1 MKDKHAERVA
11 IYKETV
17 SIIGNGRYISASG
30 KEIRLPSPDEVQKS
44 SKWYKEDFTVSPSQI
59 IEGGTLF
66 EVEEKDCVEAAI
78 GLQDKG
84 YNPVLLNLADLYIP
98 GGLVEYGSG
107 AQEKNLCRRSNLM
120 QSLYQYSRSRI
131 RLLPDLELKQNEEQ
145 YPMDEKFG
153 GVYSGKVL
161 FFRSTEKDGS
171 VLLDDPRN
179 IPVISVAAISGPGIT
194 PEGNLYPEDE
204 ALTWEKMRTIM
215 RIGLDNGH
223 DSLVLSAFGCGAFS
237 NPPAAIARL
246 FHETLLEKEFRDRY
260 RLVDFAI
267 LDGYRTGMSHNP
279 EGNFLPFQREFAS
292 GKE

>member
-11 IYKETV
+11 IYKDTL
-17 SIIGNGRYISASG
+17 SILRDGGYLSASG
-30 KEIRLPSPDEVQKS
+30 KEILLPSADEAQES
-44 SKWYKEDFTVSPSQI
+44 SRWYKEEFRVSSLPAT
-59 IEGGTLF
+59 EGGTSFL
-66 EVEEKDCVEAAI
+66 VEEKDCVEAAAA
-78 GLQDKG
+78 LQDKG
-84 YNPVLLNLADLYIP
+84 YNPALLNLADLYIP

-107 AQEKNLCRRSNLM
+107 AQEENLCRRSNLM

-204 ALTWEKMRTIM
+204 ALTREKMRTIM

-246 FHETLLEKEFRDRY
+246 FHETLLEDEFRDRY

>member
-11 IYKETV
+11 IYRDTL
-17 SIIGNGRYISASG
+17 SILRSGRYTSLSG
-30 KEIRLPSPDEVQKS
+30 KEYSLPEEDITMES
-44 SKWYKEDFTVSPSQI
+44 SRWYKEEFSVASFPPV
-59 IEGGTLF
+59 EGGSHFL
-66 EVEEKDCVEAAI
+66 VEKRDCVEAAI

-84 YNPVLLNLADLYIP
+84 YNPALLNLADLYIP

-107 AQEKNLCRRSNLM
+107 AQEENLCRRRNLM

-131 RLLPDLELKQNEEQ
+131 RLLPDLELKQNEDQ

-204 ALTWEKMRTIM
+204 ALTREKMRTIM

-246 FHETLLEKEFRDRY
+246 FHETLLEDEFRDRY

-279 EGNFLPFQREFAS
+279 EGNFIPFQREFAS